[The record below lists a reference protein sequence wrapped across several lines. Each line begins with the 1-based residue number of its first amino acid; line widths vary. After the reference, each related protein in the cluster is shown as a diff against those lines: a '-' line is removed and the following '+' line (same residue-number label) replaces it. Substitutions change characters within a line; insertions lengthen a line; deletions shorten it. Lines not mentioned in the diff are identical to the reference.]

1 MIILL
6 QKQLKEEI
14 MTGGRPLAPLHVT
27 DNAREQLQIMANSRT
42 LPYALV
48 RRAQIVLMSADG
60 LNNKTIAEKVGL
72 SGRMV
77 GIWRQRFID
86 QGLMGLYDE
95 PKPGGPRSISDE
107 QVARLIQQTLELKPP
122 NATHW
127 SCRSIAKQTNI
138 SKSTVQRIWS
148 TFGIQPHRQKHFTLS
163 TDPFFVEKVRDIVG
177 LYLNPPDKAMVLCVD
192 EKSQIQALDRS
203 QPVLP
208 MGLGYLQ
215 GITHQYQRHGTL
227 TLFAALDLAT
237 GEVIA
242 QCKKRHRHQEFLQ
255 FLNYIEAN
263 VPKALD
269 IHLVVDNY
277 ATHKHRKVKNW
288 LAARP
293 RYHVHYTP
301 TYSSWLNQV
310 EIWFNI
316 ITQKAIRRGSF
327 RSVKQLIEKID
338 QFVKNYNSKSNPFTW
353 TATADSI
360 LDKLKKLMKVIHG
373 TQHYIPMN
381 NFNLFFCFANMIE
394 YGTCDSHR
402 AVSAAGATHPN
413 G

>member
-1 MIILL
+1 
-6 QKQLKEEI
+6 
-14 MTGGRPLAPLHVT
+14 MTGGRPLAPLQVT

-48 RRAQIVLMSADG
+48 RRAQIILMSADG

-107 QVARLIQQTLELKPP
+107 QVARLIQQTLKQKPP
-122 NATHW
+122 NANHW
-127 SCRSIAKQTNI
+127 SCRSIAKQTQI

-208 MGLGYLQ
+208 MGLGYLE

-237 GEVIA
+237 GEVIT

-255 FLNYIEAN
+255 FLNHIEAN
-263 VPKALD
+263 VPKTLD

-277 ATHKHRKVKNW
+277 ATHKHRKVKTW

-360 LDKLKKLMKVIHG
+360 LNKLKKLLKVIHG
-373 TQHYIPMN
+373 TQH
-381 NFNLFFCFANMIE
+381 
-394 YGTCDSHR
+394 
-402 AVSAAGATHPN
+402 
-413 G
+413 